1 MATHPVT
8 ERGTTAIGAEELDV
22 RVLAGAFVFAPVLL
36 ALLILLLSLSS
47 WSTHLAF
54 EEGAPGSW
62 LSLSMILGVLLLVM
76 PAVRNQA
83 LEPER
88 RRAALVLSVA
98 LVVALF
104 DEKRQWHERI
114 GLWIFNMV
122 DRDAYPWMV
131 HADDVMIIL
140 FAFLGTALL
149 WRLMRALPDARDYIP
164 YLGLI
169 GAAALAHGVF
179 DLLDHREYI
188 WQVFWPEATFDSLRP
203 LRNVLGFFEE
213 AMKLWTEY
221 FVALLFLHFFHR
233 QTGHLMWTALVLIGS
248 FMATAGLWSVV
259 DDPFVPYMILRS
271 ELGFL
276 RNYALFF
283 PLAFVWITWTV
294 IVWRWF
300 SADTG
305 LTAFAGLFF
314 LWPLV
319 QAPAW
324 LLLVFGGALGLAM
337 RSAWRPAPRV
347 RGAIVA
353 GLIVTFGLALGLS
366 QRSYLTQRRF
376 DPPESVLFETGRQI
390 ILDSD
395 R

>member
-1 MATHPVT
+1 MRLLRAIFARDVPIVT
-8 ERGTTAIGAEELDV
+8 
-22 RVLAGAFVFAPVLL
+22 LL
-36 ALLILLLSLSS
+36 AAS
-47 WSTHLAF
+47 WGTYLHWPALTNPLRF
-54 EEGAPGSW
+54 DNNWRQAPHWISPDRRFFHPDDAMLRFAEYGTSW
-62 LSLSMILGVLLLVM
+62 
-76 PAVRNQA
+76 
-83 LEPER
+83 
-88 RRAALVLSVA
+88 
-98 LVVALF
+98 
-104 DEKRQWHERI
+104 
-114 GLWIFNMV
+114 
-122 DRDAYPWMV
+122 
-131 HADDVMIIL
+131 
-140 FAFLGTALL
+140 FA
-149 WRLMRALPDARDYIP
+149 
-164 YLGLI
+164 
-169 GAAALAHGVF
+169 

-213 AMKLWTEY
+213 SMKLWTEY

-233 QTGHLMWTALVLIGS
+233 QTGHLMWTALVMIGS

-259 DDPFVPYMILRS
+259 DDPFVPYMILGS

-314 LWPLV
+314 LWPPV
-319 QAPAW
+319 QASAW